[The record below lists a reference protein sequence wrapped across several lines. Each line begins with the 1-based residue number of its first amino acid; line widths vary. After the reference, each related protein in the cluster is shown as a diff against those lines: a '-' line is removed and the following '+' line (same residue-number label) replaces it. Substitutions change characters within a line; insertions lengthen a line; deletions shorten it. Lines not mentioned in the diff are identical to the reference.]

1 LFAFWSKITLFILT
15 GIFLFL
21 LLIKIE
27 SNFNGLSKLNSS
39 SKLTFLIISIF
50 LFNKFMIFGKEI
62 FISYLFSLLIA
73 LIIKLLLFMISLLP
87 FKLAVMPLELKI
99 KSKFKGIKFLLIIDI
114 EHLNYKLVNMKK
126 S

>member
-1 LFAFWSKITLFILT
+1 MFAFWSKITLFILT

-62 FISYLFSLLIA
+62 LISYLFSLFLA

-114 EHLNYKLVNMKK
+114 DSLIIFHLYSVA
-126 S
+126 